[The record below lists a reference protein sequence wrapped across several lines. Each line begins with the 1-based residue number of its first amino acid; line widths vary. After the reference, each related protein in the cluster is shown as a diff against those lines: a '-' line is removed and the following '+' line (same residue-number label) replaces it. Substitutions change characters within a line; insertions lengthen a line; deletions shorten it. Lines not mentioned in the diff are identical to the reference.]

1 MADIENP
8 SKGVVGDLTG
18 GAQAPRG
25 GRRDSFTSA
34 LNAQLTRGPDRV
46 IRKDWAGG
54 IPDEMATWPQLRVG
68 RRWYSFG
75 RTLGFLAAVGTAC
88 LGGGILLAR
97 FLRTLPAVQAFI
109 ASHPGT
115 GVFGPAVTTGF
126 PVWVRYQHYFN
137 LVVMLF
143 IMRSGLQILADH
155 PRLTLD
161 AGCQPDTEWL
171 RLRGPVPSDRLGPV
185 PPDRTWN
192 AKDDCVGLPRG
203 LGLPGIRHT
212 IGLARWW
219 HFSMD
224 LFWVVNGVVFYALLF
239 STDQWHRLV
248 PVSWEVIPS
257 AVSVGL
263 QYLSLDFP
271 PPSGWAQYNALQMLA
286 YFTTVFVAAPLAL
299 VTGLLQ
305 SPAVASK
312 LSSGRGILNR
322 QVARTVHFL
331 VLLYFVAFIAVHV
344 TMVFVTGAL
353 KNLNHITRGVDASD
367 WGGFVLFAI
376 GIAIVVSLWIAA
388 TPFTLRFPRVVQSVG
403 RSLVGWMMAG
413 MERWRPSAEYS
424 EKDISPFFWPNGTLP
439 VSDEYQR
446 LKAGNFEDYRLKVG
460 GLVEKPVEIPFA
472 DLKRM
477 TKLEQITQHYCIQGW
492 SGIAK
497 WGGVSMREILELVR
511 PKPEAKFAVFV
522 SFAHGA
528 DPGSGRFYD
537 AHKIANMYH
546 PQTILAYE
554 MNGKPLLELHGAPLR
569 LRDELEL
576 GFKQVKWI
584 QAIWFVESFAELG
597 SGQGGFNE
605 DYEYYGWRDPI

>member
-1 MADIENP
+1 MDH
-8 SKGVVGDLTG
+8 T
-18 GAQAPRG
+18 
-25 GRRDSFTSA
+25 RDSSA
-34 LNAQLTRGPDRV
+34 SVLNQQLTRGPDRV
-46 IRKDWAGG
+46 IRKEWAGG
-54 IPDEMATWPQLRVG
+54 IPEEMATAPQLRLG

-75 RTLGFLAAVGTAC
+75 HIVGFMVIVGGVC

-109 ASHPGT
+109 ASYPAT
-115 GVFGPAVTTGF
+115 GAFGPPVTTGF
-126 PVWVRYQHYFN
+126 PVWLRYQHYLN

-143 IMRSGLQILADH
+143 IIRSGLQILADH

-161 AGCQPDTEWL
+161 GGCAPDTEWL
-171 RLRGPVPSDRLGPV
+171 RLRGPVPRDRL
-185 PPDRTWN
+185 WSS
-192 AKDDCVGLPRG
+192 KDDAVALPRQ
-203 LGLPGIRHT
+203 LGLPGIRHS

-224 LFWVVNGVVFYALLF
+224 LFWVVNGVTFYVLLF
-239 STDQWHRLV
+239 STGQWHRLV
-248 PVSWEVIPS
+248 PVSWDVFPS
-257 AVSVGL
+257 AVSVAL

-271 PPSGWAQYNALQMLA
+271 PPSGWAQYNALQQLA
-286 YFTTVFVAAPLAL
+286 YFTTVFLAAPLAL
-299 VTGLLQ
+299 ITGLLQ

-344 TMVFVTGAL
+344 TMVFITGAL
-353 KNLNHITRGVDASD
+353 KNLNHITRGVDVRD

-376 GIAIVVSLWIAA
+376 GIGIIVVLWLVA
-388 TPFTLRFPRVVQSVG
+388 TPFTLRFPRVVQKTG
-403 RSLVGWMMAG
+403 RAIVGWLMAG
-413 MERWRPSAEYS
+413 VEHWRPSAEYS
-424 EKDISPFFWPNGTLP
+424 EKDISPFFWTNGTVP
-439 VSDEYQR
+439 NSDEYAR
-446 LKAGNFEDYRLKVG
+446 LKAGGFADYRLRIG
-460 GLVEKPVEIPFA
+460 GLVHHPVEIPFA
-472 DLKRM
+472 ELQHMPKR
-477 TKLEQITQHYCIQGW
+477 EQITQHYCIQGW

-497 WGGVSMREILELVR
+497 WAGVSMRDIMEVVR
-511 PKPEAKFAVFV
+511 PRPEAKFAVFV
-522 SFAHGA
+522 SFAHGP

-537 AHKIANMYH
+537 VHRIGNMYH

-554 MNGKPLLELHGAPLR
+554 MNGELLPELHGAPLR

-584 QAIWFVESFAELG
+584 QAIWFVESFAQLA

>member
-1 MADIENP
+1 MADVPNP
-8 SKGVVGDLTG
+8 SKGVVGDLAG
-18 GAQAPRG
+18 GAPRG
-25 GRRDSFTSA
+25 GRRDSFASA

-46 IRKDWAGG
+46 IGKEWAGG
-54 IPDEMATWPQLRVG
+54 MPDVKATLPQLRLG
-68 RRWYSFG
+68 SRWYSF
-75 RTLGFLAAVGTAC
+75 RQTLGFVAVAGAAC

-97 FLRTLPAVQAFI
+97 YLRTIPAVQTFI
-109 ASHPGT
+109 AHHPGT
-115 GVFGPAVTTGF
+115 GAFSPAVTSGF
-126 PVWVRYQHYFN
+126 PVWLRYQHYFN
-137 LVVMLF
+137 LVLMLF
-143 IMRSGLQILADH
+143 IIRSGLQILADH

-161 AGCQPDTEWL
+161 AGCKPDTEWL
-171 RLRGPVPSDRLGPV
+171 RLRGPVPQNRPWSS
-185 PPDRTWN
+185 
-192 AKDDCVGLPRG
+192 KDDCVSLPRQ
-203 LGLPGIRHT
+203 LGLPGIIHS

-224 LFWVVNGVVFYALLF
+224 LFWVLNGVVFYALLF

-248 PVSWEVIPS
+248 PVSWGVFPS
-257 AVSVGL
+257 AVSVAL

-271 PPSGWAQYNALQMLA
+271 PPSGWAQYNALQLVA
-286 YFTTVFVAAPLAL
+286 YFTTVFIAAPLAF

-312 LSSGRGILNR
+312 LSSGRGMLNR

-344 TMVFVTGAL
+344 TMVFITGAL
-353 KNLNHITRGVDASD
+353 VNLNHITRGVDAHN
-367 WGGFVLFAI
+367 WGGVWLFAI
-376 GIAIVVSLWIAA
+376 GIGIIVMLWLVA
-388 TPFTLRFPRVVQSVG
+388 TPFTLRFPRVVQKVG

-424 EKDISPFFWPNGTLP
+424 EKDISPYFWTNGTVP
-439 VSDEYQR
+439 DSDEYAR
-446 LKAGNFEDYRLKVG
+446 LKAGGFTDFRLRVG
-460 GLVEKPVEIPFA
+460 GLVENPLEIPFPE
-472 DLKRM
+472 LLRM
-477 TKLEQITQHYCIQGW
+477 KKQEQITQHYCIQGW

-497 WGGVSMREILELVR
+497 WGGVSMRDVMAMVR

-537 AHKIANMYH
+537 VHKIGNMYH

-554 MNGKPLLELHGAPLR
+554 MNGEPLKEDHGAPLR

-576 GFKQVKWI
+576 GFKQVKWV
-584 QAIWFVESFAELG
+584 QAIWFVESFAEIA